1 MAAHSSCNF
10 ALSNPIISQID
21 SFSKQKLSAPLYFI
35 PTRNSPKSLTTPWLG
50 VVDSSSSLNSPVS
63 AVQTSRIS
71 SRRIR
76 KSVVSS
82 LPTANPDL
90 VVSDA
95 KKPKWSWRAIKSFA
109 MGELEARKLKYPN
122 TGTESLLMGILI
134 EGTSFTSKFL
144 RSNKIMLYKVREE
157 TIKLLGKADLYFF
170 SPEHPPLTEDA
181 QRALDSAVDQNRK
194 AGGIGEVMPAHIL
207 LGIWS
212 EVESPGHKILATLGF
227 TDEKAKDY
235 LLCHQDLKA
244 FPPKFQTLDP

>member
-10 ALSNPIISQID
+10 ALTNPIISQID
-21 SFSKQKLSAPLYFI
+21 SFSKQKLSVPLYFFS
-35 PTRNSPKSLTTPWLG
+35 TRNPLKALTNPWLG
-50 VVDSSSSLNSPVS
+50 VVDSSLSLTSPVS
-63 AVQTSRIS
+63 ALQINR
-71 SRRIR
+71 RRIH
-76 KSVVSS
+76 KSVISS

-90 VVSDA
+90 MVSDA

-122 TGTESLLMGILI
+122 TGTEALLMGILI

-144 RSNKIMLYKVREE
+144 RANKITLYKVREE
-157 TIKLLGKADLYFF
+157 TVKLLGKADMYFF

-212 EVESPGHKILATLGF
+212 EVESPGHKILANLGF
-227 TDEKAKDY
+227 TDEKSKELESFASTSG
-235 LLCHQDLKA
+235 
-244 FPPKFQTLDP
+244 FLDE

>member
-10 ALSNPIISQID
+10 ALTNPIISQID
-21 SFSKQKLSAPLYFI
+21 SFSKQKQSVPLFFFS
-35 PTRNSPKSLTTPWLG
+35 TRNPLKALTNPWLG
-50 VVDSSSSLNSPVS
+50 VVDSSLSLTSPVS
-63 AVQTSRIS
+63 ALQSTR
-71 SRRIR
+71 RRIH
-76 KSVVSS
+76 KSVISS

-109 MGELEARKLKYPN
+109 MGELEARKLKYPS
-122 TGTESLLMGILI
+122 TGTEALLMGILI

-144 RSNKIMLYKVREE
+144 RANKIMLYKVREE
-157 TIKLLGKADLYFF
+157 TIKLLGKADMYFF

-227 TDEKAKDY
+227 TDEKSKELESFASESG
-235 LLCHQDLKA
+235 
-244 FPPKFQTLDP
+244 FLDE